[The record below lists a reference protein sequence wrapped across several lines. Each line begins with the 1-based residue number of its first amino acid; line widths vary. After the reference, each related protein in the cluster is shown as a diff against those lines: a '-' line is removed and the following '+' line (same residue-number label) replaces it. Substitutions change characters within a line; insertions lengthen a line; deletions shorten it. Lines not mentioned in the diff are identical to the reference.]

1 MCVEVHIDMR
11 KYFQSTLMLRAIL
24 YHHITV
30 HQGHPKNTII
40 ALKYLINYYMRHIS
54 QLNWCDSIL
63 FVIQHLRFFEFCKDL
78 AIGHAISNI
87 NTFAHF

>member
-11 KYFQSTLMLRAIL
+11 KYFQSTLILRAIL
-24 YHHITV
+24 YLHI
-30 HQGHPKNTII
+30 NTII

-63 FVIQHLRFFEFCKDL
+63 FAIQHLRFFEFCKDL